1 VGFDILQQSRAQN
14 INLTST
20 NSGSRMLG
28 LQDFYRAVSERGVA
42 RDIQFRITQLGD
54 SKFNNEDLI
63 YIRTGSIPSRE
74 IQTDSVFFRGFRFN
88 VPMTVNYPGSDGW
101 DIEILMDRDYKI
113 YDKLYEWHK
122 SYFDETTLT
131 GANIPDSSNI
141 IELVSVNDKL
151 DVSNKIILY
160 GCCPVKLGDIKYNI
174 GGTGSVLSISM
185 TISYQYWAPS
195 K

>member
-1 VGFDILQQSRAQN
+1 MSFDILQQFRAQN
-14 INLTST
+14 TNFTST

-28 LQDFYRAVSERGVA
+28 LQDFYRTVSERGIA

-74 IQTDSVFFRGFRFN
+74 IQTDSVSFRGFKFN

-113 YDKLYEWHK
+113 YDKLYKWHRR
-122 SYFDETTLT
+122 YFDENTLMGT
-131 GANIPDSSNI
+131 NIPDSSNI
-141 IELVSVNDKL
+141 IELVSVDDKL

-160 GCCPVKLGDIKYNI
+160 GCFPVKLGDVKYNI
-174 GGTGSVLSISM
+174 GGNGTVLSINM
-185 TISYQYWAPS
+185 TISYQYWVSS

>member
-1 VGFDILQQSRAQN
+1 MSFDILKQPQVQT
-14 INLTST
+14 IN
-20 NSGSRMLG
+20 NSSNRLLG
-28 LQDFYRAVSERGVA
+28 VQDFYRTVSERGIA

-74 IQTDSVFFRGFRFN
+74 IQTDSVSFRGFKFN
-88 VPMTVNYPGSDGW
+88 VPMTVNYPGSDSW

-113 YDKLYEWHK
+113 YDKLYKWHR
-122 SYFDETTLT
+122 SYFDENTLMGT
-131 GANIPDSSNI
+131 NIPDSSNI
-141 IELVSVNDKL
+141 IELVSVDDKL

-160 GCCPVKLGDIKYNI
+160 GCFPVKLGDVKYNM
-174 GGTGSVLSISM
+174 GGTGTVLSINM
-185 TISYQYWAPS
+185 TISYQYWVPS